1 MSVQEA
7 IDLTHEAMRIA
18 LVLTLPVLLV
28 SLVVGVVVSLL
39 QAVTQINEMTLSF
52 LPKVAAVGGI
62 LLALMPWMVRMMV
75 DYTRDLFSK
84 LPGLTQ

>member
-1 MSVQEA
+1 MPLQTAV
-7 IDLTHEAMRIA
+7 DLTHEAMRVA

-28 SLVVGVVVSLL
+28 SLLVGVVISLL

-52 LPKVAAVGGI
+52 LPKVAAVGAV

-75 DYTRDLFSK
+75 DYTQGLFAQ
-84 LPGLTQ
+84 LPGLTR

>member
-1 MSVQEA
+1 MNVQTA

-18 LVLTLPVLLV
+18 LVLTLPVLLA

-52 LPKVAAVGGI
+52 LPKVAAVGGV

-75 DYTRDLFSK
+75 DYTRDLFAQ
-84 LPGLTQ
+84 LPGLTR

>member
-1 MSVQEA
+1 MNVQTA

-18 LVLTLPVLLV
+18 LVLTLPILLV
-28 SLVVGVVVSLL
+28 SLVVGVAVSLL

-52 LPKVAAVGGI
+52 LPKVAAVGGV

-75 DYTRDLFSK
+75 DYTRDLFSQ
-84 LPGLTQ
+84 LPGLTR

>member
-1 MSVQEA
+1 MNVQTA
-7 IDLTHEAMRIA
+7 VDLTHEAMRIA
-18 LVLTLPVLLV
+18 LILTLPVLLV

-52 LPKVAAVGGI
+52 LPKVAAVGGV

-75 DYTRDLFSK
+75 DYTHDLFTQ
-84 LPGLTQ
+84 LPGIAR

>member
-1 MSVQEA
+1 MNVQTA

-18 LVLTLPVLLV
+18 LVLTLPILLV
-28 SLVVGVVVSLL
+28 SLVVGVAVSLL

-75 DYTRDLFSK
+75 DYTRDLFSQ
-84 LPGLTQ
+84 LPGLTR

>member
-1 MSVQEA
+1 
-7 IDLTHEAMRIA
+7 MRIA
-18 LVLTLPVLLV
+18 LVLTLPVLLA

-52 LPKVAAVGGI
+52 LPKVAAVGGV

-75 DYTRDLFSK
+75 DYTRDLFAQ
-84 LPGLTQ
+84 LPGLTR